1 MLGLPPFMDEPHML
15 GFETGALRLFVER
28 GPAHG
33 PVLDFRVDDREAAK
47 TRLVAAG
54 CRIVEEDPSVPRCYL
69 TDPFGLTFNI
79 EGRGT

>member
-1 MLGLPPFMDEPHML
+1 ML